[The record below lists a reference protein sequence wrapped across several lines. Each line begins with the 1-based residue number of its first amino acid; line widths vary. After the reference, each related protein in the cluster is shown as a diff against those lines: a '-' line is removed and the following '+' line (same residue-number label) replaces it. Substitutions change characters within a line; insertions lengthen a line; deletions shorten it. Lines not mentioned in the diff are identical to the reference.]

1 MQFKVKHFIIAIIII
16 LIVLVGG
23 MSWHQHNHFNR
34 NTTVN
39 GVAVGG
45 MTVDQA
51 YQKVKSSSR
60 ANDVYLNGKLI
71 YNGEESDSGIT
82 SADKAKFASAL
93 KKQLTFFPS
102 SKKQNVTVTPSNAD
116 NNQTVAMKQAVNSA
130 VAKLNQGRRAPVDA
144 YAELKN
150 GKVSI
155 IAAKKGNQYDTKNLM
170 KQFNNEHANGTIRLT
185 AHYVQPLSGD
195 SKTVQNEKSKLQAL
209 TKRKVTYQ
217 VEKQTYKFTANGV
230 ITKATYRNGKY
241 NFDDTSA
248 VNGQIA
254 KINKKQATLGRSFK
268 FKTHS
273 GKEITT
279 NNKGSYGWKIDPQR
293 AGQTLAKAMA
303 DNKKTV
309 DAKADTTGIGYN
321 KRGTGYGV
329 TSNDGIGNTYVE
341 LSLAD
346 QHVWFYRDGKCVFDA
361 DVVTGSNTPGNRTPK
376 GVWYIMYQQSPATL
390 RGLNDDGSTY
400 SSPVQYWSPFTDTGC
415 GFHDASWRN
424 NWSKTEY
431 LTTTG
436 GSHGCAN
443 MHPSDAGTAY
453 HDMQINEPV
462 IIY

>member
-1 MQFKVKHFIIAIIII
+1 MQFKVKHLIIAIIVI
-16 LIVLVGG
+16 LVVVVGA
-23 MSWHQHNHFNR
+23 MSWHQHSHFNR

-51 YQKVKSSSR
+51 YQKVKATSR

-71 YNGEESDSGIT
+71 YNGEATGSGIS
-82 SADKAKFASAL
+82 SADKSKFQAAQ
-93 KKQLTFFPS
+93 KEQRTFFPS
-102 SKKQNVTVTPSNAD
+102 GKKQNVTVTPSNVD
-116 NNQTVAMKQAVNSA
+116 NDQTAAMKQAVNA
-130 VAKLNQGRRAPVDA
+130 EAAKLNAGRRAPVDA
-144 YAELKN
+144 YAVLKN
-150 GKVSI
+150 GKVSTVS
-155 IAAKKGNQYDTKNLM
+155 AKKGNQYDIKNLM
-170 KQFNNEHANGTIRLT
+170 KQFNDERANGTIRLT
-185 AHYVQPLSGD
+185 AHYTQPLTSD
-195 SKTVQNEKSKLQAL
+195 SKVVQDEKSKLQTLA
-209 TKRKVTYQ
+209 KRKVTYQ
-217 VEKQTYKFTANGV
+217 VEKQNYKFNANEV
-230 ITKATYRNGKY
+230 ITKATYQNGKY
-241 NFDDTSA
+241 AFDTSA
-248 VNGQIA
+248 VNNEIA

-279 NNKGSYGWKIDPQR
+279 NNKGSYGWKISDQR
-293 AGQTLAKAMA
+293 AGQSLANAMA
-303 DNKKTV
+303 QNKKTI
-309 DAKADTTGIGYN
+309 DAKNDIYGIGYN

-346 QHVWFYRDGKCVFDA
+346 QHVWFYKDGKCVFDA

-390 RGLNDDGSTY
+390 RGLNDDGSKY

-453 HDMQINEPV
+453 HDMEINEPV
-462 IIY
+462 VIY

>member
-1 MQFKVKHFIIAIIII
+1 MQFKLKHFIIAIIVII
-16 LIVLVGG
+16 IVLIGG

-71 YNGEESDSGIT
+71 YNGQASGSGIT
-82 SADKAKFASAL
+82 SADKAKFTTAL
-93 KKQLTFFPS
+93 QDQRTFFPS
-102 SKKQNVTVTPSNAD
+102 GKKQNVTVMPSNID
-116 NNQTVAMKQAVNSA
+116 NDQTAAMKQAVDTEA
-130 VAKLNQGRRAPVDA
+130 AKLNRGRRAPVDA
-144 YAELKN
+144 YAELN
-150 GKVSI
+150 RGKVSV
-155 IAAKKGNQYDTKNLM
+155 IAAKKGNQYDIKDLM
-170 KQFNNEHANGTIRLT
+170 KQFDNERANGTIRLT
-185 AHYVQPLSGD
+185 AHYAQPLSAN

-209 TKRKVTYQ
+209 SKRKVTYQ
-217 VEKQTYKFTANGV
+217 VEKQSYNFTANGV

-241 NFDDTSA
+241 SFDDNSA

-254 KINKKQATLGRSFK
+254 KINKKQATLGKSFK
-268 FKTHS
+268 FRTHS

-279 NNKGSYGWKIDPQR
+279 SDKGSYGWKIDPQR
-293 AGQTLAKAMA
+293 AGQTLASAMA

-309 DAKADTTGIGYN
+309 DAKNDLTGIGYN

>member
-1 MQFKVKHFIIAIIII
+1 MQFKLKHFIIAIIVII
-16 LIVLVGG
+16 IVLLGG

-45 MTVDQA
+45 MNVDQA

-60 ANDVYLNGKLI
+60 TNDVYLNGKLI
-71 YNGEESDSGIT
+71 YNGQASGSGIT
-82 SADKAKFASAL
+82 SADKPKFTTAL
-93 KKQLTFFPS
+93 KDQRTFFPS
-102 SKKQNVTVTPSNAD
+102 GKKQNVTVMPSNVD
-116 NNQTVAMKQAVNSA
+116 SDQTAAMKQAVDTEA
-130 VAKLNQGRRAPVDA
+130 AKLNRGRRAPVDA
-144 YAELKN
+144 YAELN
-150 GKVSI
+150 RGKVSV
-155 IAAKKGNQYDTKNLM
+155 IAAKKGNQYDIKNLM
-170 KQFNNEHANGTIRLT
+170 KQFDNERANGTIRLT
-185 AHYVQPLSGD
+185 AHYAQPLSAN

-209 TKRKVTYQ
+209 SKRKVTYQ
-217 VEKQTYKFTANGV
+217 VEKQNYNFTANNV

-241 NFDDTSA
+241 SFDDNSA

-254 KINKKQATLGRSFK
+254 KINKKQATLGKSFK
-268 FKTHS
+268 FRTHS

-293 AGQTLAKAMA
+293 AGQTLASAMA

-309 DAKADTTGIGYN
+309 DAKNDLTGIGYN

-329 TSNDGIGNTYVE
+329 TSNNGIGNTYVE

-346 QHVWFYRDGKCVFDA
+346 QHVWFYRNGKCVFDA

-462 IIY
+462 VIY

>member
-1 MQFKVKHFIIAIIII
+1 MQFKLKHFIIAIIVII
-16 LIVLVGG
+16 IVLLGG

-60 ANDVYLNGKLI
+60 TNDVYLNGKQI
-71 YNGEESDSGIT
+71 YNGQASGSGIT
-82 SADKAKFASAL
+82 SADKSKFTTAL
-93 KKQLTFFPS
+93 KDQRTFFPS
-102 SKKQNVTVTPSNAD
+102 GKKQNVTVMPSNVD
-116 NNQTVAMKQAVNSA
+116 NNQTAAMKQAVDTEA
-130 VAKLNQGRRAPVDA
+130 AKLNRGRRAPVDA
-144 YAELKN
+144 YAELN
-150 GKVSI
+150 RGKVSV
-155 IAAKKGNQYDTKNLM
+155 IAAKKGNQYDIKDLM
-170 KQFNNEHANGTIRLT
+170 KQFDNERANGTIRLT
-185 AHYVQPLSGD
+185 AHYTQPLSAN

-209 TKRKVTYQ
+209 SKRKVTYQ
-217 VEKQTYKFTANGV
+217 VEKQNYNFTANGV

-241 NFDDTSA
+241 SFDDNSA

-254 KINKKQATLGRSFK
+254 KINKKQATLGKSFK
-268 FKTHS
+268 FRTHS

-279 NNKGSYGWKIDPQR
+279 SDKGSYGWKIDPQR
-293 AGQTLAKAMA
+293 AGQTLASAMA

-309 DAKADTTGIGYN
+309 DAKNDLTGIGYN

-329 TSNDGIGNTYVE
+329 TSNNGIGNTYVE